1 MVISV
6 SYELK
11 TFGASVLMALVF
23 GILYD
28 ITGAFSKVTGKK
40 AAWDFFGWFAA
51 CTLLGSLWFY
61 LQNGEIR
68 WYMVLGAL
76 VSGILYFFTLEKYVF
91 WVFTFIASIICRF
104 FHIILKIVL
113 TPFKFLG
120 KMLGVYIN
128 KANTKFFRKEKDEN
142 YEKNA

>member
-1 MVISV
+1 MIISA

-11 TFGASVLMALVF
+11 TFGASVLMALLF

-28 ITGAFSKVTGKK
+28 ITGAFAKVTGKK
-40 AAWDFFGWFAA
+40 AVWDIFGWCAA
-51 CTLLGSLWFY
+51 CVLLGSAWFH

-68 WYMVLGAL
+68 WYMVLGAS
-76 VSGILYFFTLEKYVF
+76 VSGIIYFLTLEKYVF
-91 WVFTFIASIICRF
+91 LVLTFIASIICRF

-120 KMLGVYIN
+120 KMISVYIN
-128 KANTKFFRKEKDEN
+128 KAKTKFFRKEKDEN

>member
-1 MVISV
+1 MVISA
-6 SYELK
+6 SYELR
-11 TFGASVLMALVF
+11 TFGASVLMALLF

-40 AAWDFFGWFAA
+40 AVWDILGWCAA
-51 CTLLGSLWFY
+51 CVLLGSAWFH

-68 WYMVLGAL
+68 WYMVIGAL
-76 VSGILYFFTLEKYVF
+76 VSGILYFLTLEKCVF
-91 WVFTFIASIICRF
+91 LAFTFIASFICRF

-120 KMLGVYIN
+120 KMLSVHIK
-128 KANTKFFRKEKDEN
+128 KAKTKFFKKVEDKN
-142 YEKNA
+142 YEKKA